1 MLVFGEKGKP
11 EFRGGAGLLEQ
22 TERANKIN
30 SRLASSKDSI
40 LDPIGGIFIITVII
54 MLWTL
59 LQSQVQTNYHFQPTI
74 NGWNSDGVIYSF
86 SQTNEKQK

>member
-11 EFRGGAGLLEQ
+11 EFRGGAGLLQQ

-40 LDPIGGIFIITVII
+40 LDPICGIFGIIEII
-54 MLWTL
+54 IEIFEIIL
-59 LQSQVQTNYHFQPTI
+59 FQI
-74 NGWNSDGVIYSF
+74 SIFEIIIFVNIWNIG
-86 SQTNEKQK
+86 